1 MSATDD
7 NRLVEATLRGDVEA
21 FGTLVERY
29 QRPLYN
35 AALRITGNRDD
46 ALEAT
51 QTAFVAIFDKLH
63 TFDFSHRFFSW
74 IFRAVV
80 NEALDISRRRSRFV
94 ADETVAAAQLAAGD
108 PETEYSSSQESA
120 RVRRALERLAV
131 DHRVV
136 LVLRHFHDLS
146 YAEMAELIGIPEKT
160 VKSRLFSARRELRE
174 LLENDGNRRAPSS
187 APKVD

>member
-1 MSATDD
+1 MSVTDD
-7 NRLVEATLRGDVEA
+7 NRLIEAALKGDADA
-21 FGTLVERY
+21 FGILVERY

-51 QTAFVAIFDKLH
+51 QSAFLNVFDKLD
-63 TFDFSHRFFSW
+63 TFDPSHRFFSW

-80 NEALDISRRRSRFV
+80 NEALDTAHRRRRFV
-94 ADETVAAAQLAAGD
+94 EDDGESAALRLADD
-108 PETEYSSSQESA
+108 NPESELSSSEESA
-120 RVRRALERLAV
+120 RVRRALNGLAV

-160 VKSRLFSARRELRE
+160 VKSRLFSARRELRV
-174 LLENDGNRRAPSS
+174 LLEAGGTR
-187 APKVD
+187 

>member
-1 MSATDD
+1 MSAIDD
-7 NRLVEATLRGDVEA
+7 NRLIEATLRGDVDS
-21 FGTLVERY
+21 FGVLVERY

-51 QTAFVAIFDKLH
+51 QSAFLGVFDKLE
-63 TFDFSHRFFSW
+63 TFDPTYRFFSW

-80 NEALDISRRRSRFV
+80 NEALDIARSRNRFV
-94 ADETVAAAQLAAGD
+94 DDESAAPVQLANGN
-108 PETEYSSSQESA
+108 PETELESTEESS
-120 RVRRALERLAV
+120 RVRRALQHLAA
-131 DHRVV
+131 DYRVV
-136 LVLRHFHDLS
+136 VVLRHFHDLS

-174 LLENDGNRRAPSS
+174 ILSRGDQGRDGH
-187 APKVD
+187 

>member
-7 NRLVEATLRGDVEA
+7 NRLIEATLKGDADA
-21 FGTLVERY
+21 FGVLVERY

-51 QTAFVAIFDKLH
+51 QSAFLNVFDKLR
-63 TFDFSHRFFSW
+63 TFDPSHRFFSW

-80 NEALDISRRRSRFV
+80 NEALDTANRKRRFV
-94 ADETVAAAQLAAGD
+94 EDDGEGAARLADGD
-108 PETEYSSSQESA
+108 PESELSSSEESA
-120 RVRRALERLAV
+120 RVRRALNGLAV

-174 LLENDGNRRAPSS
+174 LLEAGTR
-187 APKVD
+187 

>member
-1 MSATDD
+1 MSALDD
-7 NRLVEATLRGDVEA
+7 NRLIEATLRGDVDS
-21 FGTLVERY
+21 FGVLVERY

-35 AALRITGNRDD
+35 AALRITGNRED

-51 QTAFVAIFDKLH
+51 QSAFLGVFDRLE
-63 TFDFSHRFFSW
+63 TFDPSHRFFSW

-80 NEALDISRRRSRFV
+80 NEALDIARRRRRFV
-94 ADETVAAAQLAAGD
+94 EDGADRPERAAVGD
-108 PETEYSSSQESA
+108 PETDYVSMQESA
-120 RVRRALERLAV
+120 RVRRALERLAL

-146 YAEMAELIGIPEKT
+146 YAEMAEVIGIPEKT

-174 LLENDGNRRAPSS
+174 LLGRDSNGR
-187 APKVD
+187 